1 MGHDNITTEITDT
14 LKGIELTKEG
24 KEPQRE
30 IIFVTDE
37 ERAAV
42 LDEPVRL
49 HILQVIRSGIED
61 SITTES
67 VDANGDKII
76 RVRDVKRD
84 ALSVLEIVKLSVE
97 CCGPDVEISK
107 NQVYHH
113 LPKLEEYGYVVKFGT
128 VTTGKRTTD
137 YWRRTAK
144 GFVLTKG
151 EWVGGSGTL
160 AKKVKP
166 FVEKMLE
173 TFDLDVSEPKR
184 KELFDLITKRSVMQS
199 EWRTKIAEMVKGDV
213 ADKMVLDQYET
224 LLDYYAMGSKEYV
237 ETIMKIRE
245 ILFPD
250 EPTI

>member
-1 MGHDNITTEITDT
+1 MGQDFTTEITDT

-24 KEPQRE
+24 KQPQKE
-30 IIFVTDE
+30 IVFVTDE

-49 HILQVIRSGIED
+49 HILQVIRSGID
-61 SITTES
+61 DTITIES
-67 VDANGDKII
+67 VDDNGDKII

-97 CCGPDVEISK
+97 CCGPDIEISK

-113 LPKLEEYGYVVKFGT
+113 LPKLEEEGYVIKYGT

-151 EWVGGSGTL
+151 EWIGGSGTL
-160 AKKVKP
+160 AKKMTP
-166 FVEKMLE
+166 FVENMLE
-173 TFDLDVSEPKR
+173 TFDLNVSPDDR
-184 KELFDLITKRSVMQS
+184 KELIDRITQKTVMQAQ
-199 EWRTKIAEMVKGDV
+199 WRSKIAELVKGDV
-213 ADKMVLDQYET
+213 ADKMVLEQYQT
-224 LLDYYAMGSKEYV
+224 LVDYYAMGSKDYV
-237 ETIMKIRE
+237 ANIMRIRE